1 MSTGR
6 PIPPTAIPTLTEV
19 VTWPEAVPLAA
30 TPPVPLAGLPLAPVA
45 SPPAQVAPPAA
56 PVAAS
61 RVSPA
66 ARAMPRL
73 SAPAGAAVPPAPVAV
88 PAGAPMP
95 PPAQA
100 QTPAAAAVGPL
111 PLDEAQMM
119 RRVLSDLQRQ
129 VDLVLEVRL
138 RELLAPVLSRAADAL
153 IRDARKELT
162 TAMRDAVSRAIA
174 QELARRQDRG
184 SR

>member
-1 MSTGR
+1 M
-6 PIPPTAIPTLTEV
+6 A
-19 VTWPEAVPLAA
+19 AA
-30 TPPVPLAGLPLAPVA
+30 TVA
-45 SPPAQVAPPAA
+45 SSHP
-56 PVAAS
+56 
-61 RVSPA
+61 
-66 ARAMPRL
+66 
-73 SAPAGAAVPPAPVAV
+73 APAPATAH
-88 PAGAPMP
+88 AP
-95 PPAQA
+95 
-100 QTPAAAAVGPL
+100 TPL

-119 RRVLSDLQRQ
+119 RRVLSDLQHQ

-184 SR
+184 PR